1 MKTWDLFVLGVLG
14 VIITVLLDRGDPVCA
29 LSTVGRT
36 SDGLVVDPAAPAE
49 AIPEDAAKEE
59 QIVPVKYNGA
69 QLWRID
75 YDDQKKKNA
84 VADLQNKYGA

>member
-1 MKTWDLFVLGVLG
+1 MKILDLFALGLVA
-14 VIITVLLDRGDPVCA
+14 VITVLLDRVDPVCA
-29 LSTVGRT
+29 LSTVGRNA
-36 SDGLVVDPAAPAE
+36 DALVVDPAAPSE
-49 AIPEDAAKEE
+49 AIPEDVSNQE
-59 QIVPVKYNGA
+59 QIVPVKYDGA